1 MTTPRHHVER
11 VAEAGRRGACE
22 GTGEEDG
29 PARRRRV
36 LRHAGDL
43 WGPGAQVP
51 RCPGAQ
57 VPRCAGAQVRR
68 CAVRICTVSA
78 RQARI
83 LAPLTKLPS
92 ASGTCATQEAGTRI
106 PCVRHSYGMAHVSTK
121 PGTVVIMFL
130 YSANAGIV
138 IPICSAVERAVYAT

>member
-43 WGPGAQVP
+43 WGPGAQV
-51 RCPGAQ
+51 
-57 VPRCAGAQVRR
+57 RR

-106 PCVRHSYGMAHVSTK
+106 PCVRHGYGMAHVSTK

>member
-1 MTTPRHHVER
+1 V
-11 VAEAGRRGACE
+11 V
-22 GTGEEDG
+22 
-29 PARRRRV
+29 PARAPARKTAQR
-36 LRHAGDL
+36 G
-43 WGPGAQVP
+43 GGASSGTP
-51 RCPGAQ
+51 ATC
-57 VPRCAGAQVRR
+57 GAQVRR
-68 CAVRICTVSA
+68 CAGARSVSA

-92 ASGTCATQEAGTRI
+92 ASGTCATQEAGTRT